1 MRTRKTPPHTQRER
15 DGERG
20 RGTNK
25 VCVLDAC
32 NKIEDCRRERER
44 EREREGER
52 ERESRSPGEGEV
64 VFYKPCFDIK

>member
-1 MRTRKTPPHTQRER
+1 MRATELKIIRERER

-32 NKIEDCRRERER
+32 DKIVGERER
-44 EREREGER
+44 EREQ
-52 ERESRSPGEGEV
+52 ESGRGGGRV
-64 VFYKPCFDIK
+64 LCIKEY